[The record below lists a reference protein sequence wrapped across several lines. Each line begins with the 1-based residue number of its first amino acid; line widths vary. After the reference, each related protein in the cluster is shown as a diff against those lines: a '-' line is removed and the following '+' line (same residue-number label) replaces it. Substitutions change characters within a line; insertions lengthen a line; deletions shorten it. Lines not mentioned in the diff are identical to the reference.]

1 MKKITL
7 CILLIAQNFFQ
18 EIKSSNVVSPAGPI
32 AEFCYQNSKTIG
44 VILAVYYI
52 VMGAHF
58 ALDRVPEIYETD
70 AMYNELYEKIKSGDA
85 TLADL
90 ITFIRVYTLIGSKAD
105 VLDRTTTT
113 VHADGTKVEI
123 HDKYLRRKGTGWAAS
138 FKYRIL
144 DNLEKL
150 TTPILT
156 LCGALWIINNA
167 FKNGTI
173 PGNK

>member
-18 EIKSSNVVSPAGPI
+18 EIKSSDIVSTAGPI
-32 AEFCYQNSKTIG
+32 ANFCYQNSKAIG
-44 VILAVYYI
+44 CILAVYYV
-52 VMGAHF
+52 VMGIHL
-58 ALDRVPEIYETD
+58 ALDRIPEIYETD
-70 AMYNELYEKIKSGDA
+70 EMYNELYDKVKTGKA
-85 TLADL
+85 TLSEL
-90 ITFIRVYTLIGSKAD
+90 ITFLRVYTLIGSKAD
-105 VLDRTTTT
+105 IVDRTTTT
-113 VHADGTKVEI
+113 TYEDGTKVEI
-123 HDKYLRRKGTGWAAS
+123 HDKKVRRKGTGWAAA

-156 LCGALWIINNA
+156 LCGALWVINNA